1 MSKDKNRHL
10 EKYKNIGANIKKY
23 RKQLKLSQEEL
34 AFRISTAR
42 NYIGCIERA
51 EKLPSLNII
60 FDIAKE
66 LQIDIKDLL

>member
-1 MSKDKNRHL
+1 MSKDKKRHL